1 MKITEE
7 CYTCGEDIKSPSIFR
22 LYQLKD
28 TCVCE
33 ICLTTVIG
41 AQSPGLTM
49 EFVKD
54 GEVVYEDKEKER
66 AYADTQDEV
75 FFSMFGE
82 FPDPVEAPN
91 LETLLQTYQKV
102 LGTDLKARKISTDKI
117 DVEKIDKNPNTDAKK
132 SKVSVATIPTPSE
145 IKAHLDQFVIGQE
158 QPKKVLAVAA
168 YNHYK
173 RLMFSK
179 TREGAIKKSNVLM
192 LGPTGTGKTFMCEI
206 ISKILDVPFVVVD
219 ANSLTQAGYVGSDVE
234 EMLERLYLKAGN
246 KLEKAQKGIIL
257 IDEIDKIACSDTG
270 GKKDVGGRGVQE
282 QLLKIIEGGEFKVD
296 IGSGPNKNSINFD
309 TSEVLFVV
317 AGAFGG
323 IDKLVAANSNTMSK
337 DFLGGRSKNVP
348 LSTKEAYAKVS
359 TADLSKFG
367 IIPELL
373 GRLPIR
379 TILHPLDEQDLVKII
394 TTTKNSLIDQ
404 YTDSLAFDN
413 VQLKITK
420 GALTE
425 IARRAILNKTGAR
438 GLQTVFEQV
447 LLEKM
452 YECPD
457 NTEMEKFT
465 IDKKMIEAL

>member
-1 MKITEE
+1 MTATTKR
-7 CYTCGEDIKSPSIFR
+7 CYTCGENESSPSIFR
-22 LYQLKD
+22 LYQLRD

-33 ICLTTVIG
+33 VCLTNVIG
-41 AQSPGLTM
+41 QQSPGLTM
-49 EFVKD
+49 EFLKD
-54 GEVVYEDKEKER
+54 GEVVFDDPIKEKSFLD
-66 AYADTQDEV
+66 AQDEV
-75 FFSMFGE
+75 FYSMFGD
-82 FPDPVEAPN
+82 FPDTPDLQN
-91 LETLLQTYQKV
+91 LLDTYQEA
-102 LGTDLKARKISTDKI
+102 LGQEVKNRKEEGTMSK
-117 DVEKIDKNPNTDAKK
+117 EK
-132 SKVSVATIPTPSE
+132 SKEVKAPIEVKSIPTPKE
-145 IKAHLDQFVIGQE
+145 IKEHLDQFVIGQE

-179 TREGAIKKSNVLM
+179 TREGSIKKSNVLM
-192 LGPTGTGKTFMCEI
+192 LGPTGTGKTFMCDL
-206 ISKILDVPFVVVD
+206 ISKVLDVPFVVVD

-234 EMLERLYLKAGN
+234 EMLERLYLKADN
-246 KLEKAQKGIIL
+246 KLAKAQKGIIL

-296 IGSGPNKNSINFD
+296 IGSGPSKSSINFD
-309 TSEVLFVV
+309 TTDVLFIV

-323 IDKLVAANSNTMSK
+323 IDRLVASKSANMSR
-337 DFLGGRSKNVP
+337 DFLGGKSEHVP

-359 TADLSKFG
+359 TADLSQFG

-379 TILHPLDEQDLVKII
+379 TILHPLDEADLVKII
-394 TTTKNSLIDQ
+394 TSTKNSLIDQ

-413 VQLKITK
+413 VQLKISK

-425 IARRAILNKTGAR
+425 IARRAILNQTGAR

-452 YECPD
+452 FSCPD

-465 IDKKMIEAL
+465 ITKKMIEEINT

>member
-1 MKITEE
+1 MTIDIYND
-7 CYTCGEDIKSPSIFR
+7 CYTCGEKASSPSIFR
-22 LYQLKD
+22 LYQLRD

-33 ICLTTVIG
+33 MCLTTVIG

-49 EFVKD
+49 EFLKD
-54 GEVVYEDKEKER
+54 GEVIYDDLEKEK
-66 AYADTQDEV
+66 AFMDSQDEV
-75 FFSMFGE
+75 FYSMFGD
-82 FPDPVEAPN
+82 FPDTPN
-91 LETLLQTYQKV
+91 IQSLLDTYQEL
-102 LGTDLKARKISTDKI
+102 LGDDVKSRKEDKSMSLDKTKAKFVKDELPAIT
-117 DVEKIDKNPNTDAKK
+117 
-132 SKVSVATIPTPSE
+132 TIPTPKE

-179 TREGAIKKSNVLM
+179 TREGTIKKSNVLM
-192 LGPTGTGKTFMCEI
+192 LGPTGTGKTFMCEL
-206 ISKILDVPFVVVD
+206 ISEVLDVPFVVVD
-219 ANSLTQAGYVGSDVE
+219 ANSLTQAGYVGNDVE
-234 EMLERLYLKAGN
+234 EMLERLYIKSEN
-246 KLEKAQKGIIL
+246 KIGKAQKGIIL

-309 TSEVLFVV
+309 TSNVLFVV
-317 AGAFGG
+317 AGAFAG
-323 IDKLVAANSNTMSK
+323 IDKLVAAKSANMSR
-337 DFLGGRSKNVP
+337 DFLGGKSKEVP
-348 LSTKEAYAKVS
+348 LSTKDAYAKVS

-373 GRLPIR
+373 GRLPVR
-379 TILHPLDEQDLVKII
+379 TVLHPLDESDLVKII
-394 TTTKNSLIDQ
+394 TDTKNSLIDQ

-413 VQLKITK
+413 VQLKVSK

-425 IARRAILNKTGAR
+425 IARRAILNQTGAR

-452 YECPD
+452 FECPE
-457 NTEMEKFT
+457 NEEMEKFT
-465 IDKKMIEAL
+465 ITKKMIETL

>member
-1 MKITEE
+1 
-7 CYTCGEDIKSPSIFR
+7 
-22 LYQLKD
+22 
-28 TCVCE
+28 
-33 ICLTTVIG
+33 
-41 AQSPGLTM
+41 
-49 EFVKD
+49 
-54 GEVVYEDKEKER
+54 
-66 AYADTQDEV
+66 
-75 FFSMFGE
+75 
-82 FPDPVEAPN
+82 
-91 LETLLQTYQKV
+91 
-102 LGTDLKARKISTDKI
+102 
-117 DVEKIDKNPNTDAKK
+117 
-132 SKVSVATIPTPSE
+132 
-145 IKAHLDQFVIGQE
+145 
-158 QPKKVLAVAA
+158 
-168 YNHYK
+168 
-173 RLMFSK
+173 
-179 TREGAIKKSNVLM
+179 
-192 LGPTGTGKTFMCEI
+192 
-206 ISKILDVPFVVVD
+206 
-219 ANSLTQAGYVGSDVE
+219 
-234 EMLERLYLKAGN
+234 
-246 KLEKAQKGIIL
+246 
-257 IDEIDKIACSDTG
+257 
-270 GKKDVGGRGVQE
+270 
-282 QLLKIIEGGEFKVD
+282 
-296 IGSGPNKNSINFD
+296 
-309 TSEVLFVV
+309 
-317 AGAFGG
+317 
-323 IDKLVAANSNTMSK
+323 MSK

>member
-1 MKITEE
+1 
-7 CYTCGEDIKSPSIFR
+7 
-22 LYQLKD
+22 
-28 TCVCE
+28 
-33 ICLTTVIG
+33 
-41 AQSPGLTM
+41 M
-49 EFVKD
+49 EFLKD
-54 GEVVYEDKEKER
+54 GEVVYNDNEKEK
-66 AYADTQDEV
+66 AFMDAQDEV
-75 FFSMFGE
+75 FYSMFGD
-82 FPDPVEAPN
+82 FPD
-91 LETLLQTYQKV
+91 K
-102 LGTDLKARKISTDKI
+102 TDLQNLI
-117 DVEKIDKNPNTDAKK
+117 DVYQDVLTKDVKKRKEEGESVSESTKPIGASKDKKKKAK
-132 SKVSVATIPTPSE
+132 VAVTTIPTPSE

-179 TREGAIKKSNVLM
+179 TRVGTIKKSNVLM
-192 LGPTGTGKTFMCEI
+192 LGPTGTGKTFMCEL

-234 EMLERLYLKAGN
+234 EMLERLYLKSDN

-257 IDEIDKIACSDTG
+257 IDEIDKIACADTG
-270 GKKDVGGRGVQE
+270 GKTRDVGGRGVQE

-309 TSEVLFVV
+309 TTEVLFVV

-323 IDKLVAANSNTMSK
+323 IDRLVQAKSANMSR
-337 DFLGGRSKNVP
+337 DFLGGKSEQVP

-359 TADLSKFG
+359 TADLSQFG

-379 TILHPLDEQDLVKII
+379 TILHPLDESDLVKII
-394 TTTKNSLIDQ
+394 TSTKNSLIDQ

-413 VQLKITK
+413 VQLKISK

-425 IARRAILNKTGAR
+425 IARRAILNQTGAR

-452 YECPD
+452 FQCPD
-457 NTEMEKFT
+457 NLEMEKFT
-465 IDKKMIEAL
+465 ITKKMIEELTA

>member
-1 MKITEE
+1 
-7 CYTCGEDIKSPSIFR
+7 
-22 LYQLKD
+22 
-28 TCVCE
+28 
-33 ICLTTVIG
+33 
-41 AQSPGLTM
+41 M

-102 LGTDLKARKISTDKI
+102 LGTDLKARKDKKQ
-117 DVEKIDKNPNTDAKK
+117 DMDTKK
-132 SKVSVATIPTPSE
+132 STKVSESNVAVTTIPTPSE

>member
-1 MKITEE
+1 
-7 CYTCGEDIKSPSIFR
+7 
-22 LYQLKD
+22 
-28 TCVCE
+28 
-33 ICLTTVIG
+33 
-41 AQSPGLTM
+41 M
-49 EFVKD
+49 EFLKD
-54 GEVVYEDKEKER
+54 GELVYEDKEKEKIFMD
-66 AYADTQDEV
+66 AQDEV
-75 FFSMFGE
+75 FYSMLGD
-82 FPDPVEAPN
+82 FPDTPDLQN
-91 LETLLQTYQKV
+91 L
-102 LGTDLKARKISTDKI
+102 I
-117 DVEKIDKNPNTDAKK
+117 DVYQEVLSKDVQDRKRGK
-132 SKVSVATIPTPSE
+132 SMEESTKPIEVSKTKVKVAVTTIPTPSE
-145 IKAHLDQFVIGQE
+145 IKEYLDQFVVGQE

-179 TREGAIKKSNVLM
+179 TRVGTIKKSNVLM
-192 LGPTGTGKTFMCEI
+192 LGPTGTGKTFMCEL

-234 EMLERLYLKAGN
+234 EMLERLYLKSEN

-257 IDEIDKIACSDTG
+257 IDEIDKIACADTG
-270 GKKDVGGRGVQE
+270 GKRDVGGRGVQE

-296 IGSGPNKNSINFD
+296 IGSGPSKNSINFD

-323 IDKLVAANSNTMSK
+323 IDRLVQAKSANMSR
-337 DFLGGRSKNVP
+337 DFLGGKSEEVP
-348 LSTKEAYAKVS
+348 LTTKEAYAKVS
-359 TADLSKFG
+359 TADLSQFG

-379 TILHPLDEQDLVKII
+379 TILHPLDESDLVKII
-394 TTTKNSLIDQ
+394 TSTKNSLVEQ

-425 IARRAILNKTGAR
+425 IARRAILNQTGAR

-452 YECPD
+452 FECPD
-457 NTEMEKFT
+457 NEEMEKFT
-465 IDKKMIEAL
+465 IDKKMIEALTT

>member
-1 MKITEE
+1 VT
-7 CYTCGEDIKSPSIFR
+7 
-22 LYQLKD
+22 
-28 TCVCE
+28 
-33 ICLTTVIG
+33 
-41 AQSPGLTM
+41 
-49 EFVKD
+49 
-54 GEVVYEDKEKER
+54 
-66 AYADTQDEV
+66 
-75 FFSMFGE
+75 
-82 FPDPVEAPN
+82 
-91 LETLLQTYQKV
+91 
-102 LGTDLKARKISTDKI
+102 
-117 DVEKIDKNPNTDAKK
+117 
-132 SKVSVATIPTPSE
+132 TIPTPSE

-179 TREGAIKKSNVLM
+179 TRVGTIKKSNVLM
-192 LGPTGTGKTFMCEI
+192 LGPTGTGKTFMCEL

-234 EMLERLYLKAGN
+234 EMLERLYLKSDN

-257 IDEIDKIACSDTG
+257 IDEIDKIACADTG
-270 GKKDVGGRGVQE
+270 GKTRDVGGRGVQE

-309 TSEVLFVV
+309 TTEVLFVV

-323 IDKLVAANSNTMSK
+323 IDRLVQAKSANMSR
-337 DFLGGRSKNVP
+337 DFLGGKSEQVP

-359 TADLSKFG
+359 TADLSQFG

-379 TILHPLDEQDLVKII
+379 TILHPLDESDLVKII
-394 TTTKNSLIDQ
+394 TSTKNSLIDQ

-413 VQLKITK
+413 VQLKISK

-425 IARRAILNKTGAR
+425 IARRAILNQTGAR

-452 YECPD
+452 FQCPD
-457 NTEMEKFT
+457 NLEMEKFT
-465 IDKKMIEAL
+465 ITKKMIEELTA